1 LPAVKTEITG
11 RSSSENKINLANL
24 LAIPIPKSGGCPL
37 SADQL
42 AMGVGIGVGVPLSIS
57 HLQAQVHRR
66 RLRDG
71 PPKRPKC
78 RAHLKDGFCQNT
90 AKIQKPRGKANK

>member
-1 LPAVKTEITG
+1 LPPVKTEISG
-11 RSSSENKINLANL
+11 HSSSENKINLANL
-24 LAIPIPKSGGCPL
+24 PAIPIPYTLYPIPKSGGCPL

-42 AMGVGIGVGVPLSIS
+42 AMGVGGGVGVPLSIS

-71 PPKRPKC
+71 PPKMQGSFEGWVLPK
-78 RAHLKDGFCQNT
+78 
-90 AKIQKPRGKANK
+90 